1 MSSTGD
7 ALGGRLPL
15 AHRST
20 MSESQLQLYDRMTK
34 SVVPW
39 SEHAGFASQSSNGRF
54 IGPFNPALHSPI
66 ICGSFLD
73 FQACEEENSSLAPRV
88 RQVVIL
94 AVGLYGAR
102 RMSSTPTRRSPARP
116 ACPIWSCEHWP
127 PARCRVSCPPPNGR
141 PGTSPT
147 N

>member
-20 MSESQLQLYDRMTK
+20 MSEPQLQLYDHMTK

-39 SEHAGFASQSSNGRF
+39 SEHAGFASQSSNGQF

-73 FQACEEENSSLAPRV
+73 FQATPRV

-94 AVGLYGAR
+94 TLRAVWQSAYE
-102 RMSSTPTRRSPARP
+102 
-116 ACPIWSCEHWP
+116 CPDP
-127 PARCRVSCPPPNGR
+127 PVAAFLLI
-141 PGTSPT
+141 SPT
-147 N
+147 HQAQRKDHGHTRFRRWCRWSRHGVEPR